1 MPTLGKRQSL
11 AAGHGGRSRS
21 SASGCASC
29 ARPHLDFLALAAPLL
44 EGFGVGESANV
55 VSHILIDVRETL
67 RARLP
72 LYTAA

>member
-1 MPTLGKRQSL
+1 VRE
-11 AAGHGGRSRS
+11 
-21 SASGCASC
+21 
-29 ARPHLDFLALAAPLL
+29 PHLDFLALAAPLL